1 MRIAQIA
8 HVSESVPPKQYG
20 GSERIVSYL
29 TEELVRLGHAVTLF
43 ASGDSVTGAELRSVW
58 PRTMRNAD
66 VCIREAVVE
75 LLLER
80 AFGSSGEFDVI
91 HSHLDFLAFPLIR
104 RSRAPAVTTVH
115 GKLNLPELQTVY
127 GYYPEVPLVSIS
139 YAQRHP
145 CPQANWI
152 SNVYH
157 GLPAHLYRLH
167 LAPGQY
173 LAFLGRIS
181 PEKGPEAAIRI
192 AKQVGLPI
200 RIAAKIDAVD
210 LDYFHSAIEPLLD
223 PPHVEF
229 LGEVT
234 DEEKDEFLGNAAA
247 LICPYWPESFGLV
260 LIEALACGTPVITH
274 AHGSFPEII
283 THGVTGFLCRTQ
295 SDMIEAIGQLHQ
307 IDRRQCRR
315 VFDER
320 FTAERMV
327 QDYLKT
333 YRHVI
338 LEHDHDKRR
347 VPDITKRSAA

>member
-1 MRIAQIA
+1 
-8 HVSESVPPKQYG
+8 
-20 GSERIVSYL
+20 
-29 TEELVRLGHAVTLF
+29 
-43 ASGDSVTGAELRSVW
+43 
-58 PRTMRNAD
+58 
-66 VCIREAVVE
+66 
-75 LLLER
+75 
-80 AFGSSGEFDVI
+80 
-91 HSHLDFLAFPLIR
+91 
-104 RSRAPAVTTVH
+104 
-115 GKLNLPELQTVY
+115 
-127 GYYPEVPLVSIS
+127 
-139 YAQRHP
+139 
-145 CPQANWI
+145 
-152 SNVYH
+152 
-157 GLPAHLYRLH
+157 
-167 LAPGQY
+167 
-173 LAFLGRIS
+173 
-181 PEKGPEAAIRI
+181 
-192 AKQVGLPI
+192 VGLPI

-210 LDYFHSAIEPLLD
+210 RDYFHSTIEPLLD

-260 LIEALACGTPVITH
+260 LIEALACGTPVITY

-295 SDMIEAIGQLHQ
+295 SDMIEAIGQLHR
-307 IDRRQCRR
+307 INRRQCRR

-338 LEHDHDKRR
+338 LEHDHDNRR

>member
-29 TEELVRLGHAVTLF
+29 TEELVRLGHRVTLF
-43 ASGDSVTGAELRSVW
+43 ASGDSVTNAELRSVW
-58 PRTMRNAD
+58 PQAMRNSD
-66 VCIREAVVE
+66 ICVREAVVE

-91 HSHLDFLAFPLIR
+91 HSHLDFMAFPLIR
-104 RSRAPAVTTVH
+104 RSRTPTVTTVH
-115 GKLNLPELQTVY
+115 GKLDLPELQAIY
-127 GYYPEVPLVSIS
+127 GYYPEVPVVSIS

-157 GLPAHLYRLH
+157 GLPRHLYRLH
-167 LAPGQY
+167 QAPGRY

-181 PEKGPEAAIRI
+181 PEKGPEAAIHI
-192 AKQVGLPI
+192 AKRAGLPI

-210 LDYFHSAIEPLLD
+210 RDYFHSTIEPLLD

-260 LIEALACGTPVITH
+260 LIEALACGTPVVTY

-283 THGVTGFLCRTQ
+283 DHGVTGFLCRTQ
-295 SDMIEAIGQLHQ
+295 REMNEAIGRLHQ
-307 IDRRQCRR
+307 IDRKQCRR

-320 FTAERMV
+320 FTAERMA
-327 QDYLKT
+327 QDYLEA

-338 LEHDHDKRR
+338 REHDHDKRP
-347 VPDITKRSAA
+347 VPEVTKRSAA